1 MKTKNKSFLED
12 TFILII
18 IGILIYAIYS
28 FFFASNENEESKEVK
43 IVTEEKVENSLL
55 KETIDSKIKNDETIF
70 ENENSKLN
78 EEEIT
83 PLLEQKE
90 TTVKSL
96 EDVKTQGTSTKIS
109 NDTESKKS
117 LKEDNLS
124 LFYKNIEDQINKK
137 LEKSPP
143 ENGTFI
149 NIRITILKDG
159 KYEQLIL
166 VDGDKNYF
174 DKVKSSISKVFPLKI
189 EESLKD
195 NFPRY
200 FRMEIGVK

>member
-12 TFILII
+12 TFIIVII
-18 IGILIYAIYS
+18 CVLIYAIYS
-28 FFFASNENEESKEVK
+28 FFFSSNEIEKSAEAK

-55 KETIDSKIKNDETIF
+55 KETIDSKLKNDETIF
-70 ENENSKLN
+70 ENENAKIN
-78 EEEIT
+78 EEEIN

-90 TTVKSL
+90 TEVM
-96 EDVKTQGTSTKIS
+96 KTKGVDAKIS
-109 NDTESKKS
+109 EEFESKKLS
-117 LKEDNLS
+117 KKEDNLS
-124 LFYKNIEDQINKK
+124 LFYKSIEDQINKK
-137 LEKSPP
+137 LEKTPA

-159 KYEQLIL
+159 KFEQLIL
-166 VDGDKNYF
+166 VDGNKNYF
-174 DKVKSSISKVFPLKI
+174 DKVKSSISKVFPVKI
-189 EESLKD
+189 EDDLKE